1 MYETFRLTLTEYLP
15 ESSVL
20 LVADWFVA
28 NRVVLI
34 FTRKRRTKTGDFRA
48 PRNGSLPVI
57 SVNKSLNQYAC
68 LITIVHEMAHY
79 NVFESHRAPTLFRRR
94 KRILPHGMEWKK
106 EYQRLMIPYM
116 TSDIFPIDIL
126 DILSFHMQNPR
137 ATTYSDSRLARVL
150 FQYDRDRSGIMLEEL
165 PEGLNFKTNSGML
178 FCKGQRLRKRFKC
191 VRLHDCKVY
200 LFSPSAL
207 VAPVE
212 EEK

>member
-1 MYETFRLTLTEYLP
+1 MYESFRLKLTEYLP
-15 ESSVL
+15 ESSVP
-20 LVADWFVA
+20 LVADWFDT
-28 NRVVLI
+28 NRVELI
-34 FTRKRRTKTGDFRA
+34 FTRRRRTKTGDFRA
-48 PRNGSLPVI
+48 PRNGSMPVI

-79 NVFESHRAPTLFRRR
+79 HVFEAHRAPILFRPR
-94 KRILPHGMEWKK
+94 KRIQPHGREWKSA
-106 EYQRLMIPYM
+106 YQRLMIPYL

-137 ATTYSDSRLARVL
+137 ATTYSDSKLARVL
-150 FQYDRDRSGIMLEEL
+150 FQYDRDMSGIMLEEL
-165 PEGLNFKTNSGML
+165 PEGHHFTTNSRML

-191 VRLHDCKVY
+191 VRLHDRKVY

-207 VAPVE
+207 IAPVE